1 MVKGGSLR
9 RSGSDTQKKDAR
21 ENYDYLKEIIKVA
34 SKNGWDMES
43 LGLVSKDLPSNP
55 DRPLTKKDYQDL
67 NRSVGN
73 ALKRFDKALTPP
85 VPLDLEESI
94 RARKK
99 ENWLP
104 WEAEAIEKIE
114 AWRSDVKK
122 VKPRILEE
130 LNRVGL
136 SDSDRP

>member
-9 RSGSDTQKKDAR
+9 RSGSNTQKKDAC

-34 SKNGWDMES
+34 SRNGWDMES
-43 LGLVSKDLPSNP
+43 LGLVSKDLPTNP
-55 DRPLTKKDYQDL
+55 DGPLTKKAFQDL

-99 ENWLP
+99 EKWLP

-114 AWRSDVKK
+114 AWRADVKK

-130 LNRVGL
+130 LNRVGI